1 MANLVEQV
9 RREDEKRRID
19 AGQEPDRKPKVDL
32 DEEE

>member
-9 RREDEKRRID
+9 RREDDKRRID
-19 AGQEPDRKPKVDL
+19 AGQEPDRKTKADQ